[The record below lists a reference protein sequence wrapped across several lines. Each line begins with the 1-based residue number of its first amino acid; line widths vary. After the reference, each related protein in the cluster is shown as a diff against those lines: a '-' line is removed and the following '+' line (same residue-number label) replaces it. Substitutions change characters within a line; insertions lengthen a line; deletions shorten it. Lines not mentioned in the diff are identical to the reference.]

1 MKIAIGCHIMLYEI
15 EMLEEYVQSLYQLV
29 EEVPRED
36 REDICVDFYLN
47 LSQHFEKPNSDIQY
61 KGGLREIKDRFK
73 GTILPALYGLGCIV
87 THNIGDSLYFIGD
100 YRRDFNNMFA
110 PNTDFLIWGESDCL
124 LPKQTVQILKSIK
137 DYTDQNSIYRYIVT
151 FAVRKMWDD
160 SWKVLEH
167 PKFTDCK
174 FKEREDRSWVTD
186 PSSILYTMTL
196 EEMNEINKESEE
208 IELQLINY
216 PKFDGSGLIISSQ
229 LVMAGA
235 NIPLGVWACGEDTSF
250 MTVAGKILGG
260 EYKQFVVKNILKVHN
275 RNHPKKRMYVEGMTN
290 EAAHIHRENNNTWMA
305 NHNICETNLHNLNN
319 NSKRLIT
326 RRELKNEIKKIST
339 DHK

>member
-1 MKIAIGCHIMLYEI
+1 MKIAIGCHVMWYEI
-15 EMLEEYVQSLYQLV
+15 EMIDDYVKSLRQLV
-29 EEVPRED
+29 EQIPIDHRGN
-36 REDICVDFYLN
+36 IYIDFYLN
-47 LSQHFEKPNSDIQY
+47 VSQHFERVDSAATLKMV
-61 KGGLREIKDRFK
+61 EDRFR
-73 GTILPALYGLGCIV
+73 TEIITQLYSTGAKV
-87 THNIGDSLYFIGD
+87 TYDVGDKMYFIGD
-100 YRRDFNNMFA
+100 YRRDFNNKFA
-110 PNTDFLIWGESDCL
+110 PKTDFLIWGESDCL
-124 LPKQTVQILKSIK
+124 LPKQTVQVLKLIK
-137 DYTDQNSIYRYIVT
+137 DYTNQNNIYRYIVT

-196 EEMNEINKESEE
+196 EEMNEVNEESEE
-208 IELQLINY
+208 IDLQLINY
-216 PKFDGSGLIISSQ
+216 PKFDGSGLVISSQ

-260 EYKQFVVKNILKVHN
+260 DYKQFVVKNILKVHN
-275 RNHPKKRMYVEGMTN
+275 RHHPKKRMYIKGMTYESAYVN
-290 EAAHIHRENNNTWMA
+290 RENNDAWMA
-305 NHNICETNLHNLNN
+305 NHKICETNLHNLNN

-326 RRELKNEIKKIST
+326 RKELKDELEKIST
-339 DHK
+339 NNK

>member
-1 MKIAIGCHIMLYEI
+1 VKIAIGCHVMWYEI
-15 EMLEEYVQSLYQLV
+15 EMVEEYVESLRQLV
-29 EEVPRED
+29 EQVPIDHRGN
-36 REDICVDFYLN
+36 IHIDFYLN
-47 LSQHFEKPNSDIQY
+47 ISQHFERAESDSILQ
-61 KGGLREIKDRFK
+61 KVENRFIGEILSLLHSTGVR
-73 GTILPALYGLGCIV
+73 V
-87 THNIGDSLYFIGD
+87 TYEMGDKMYFIGD
-100 YRRDFNNMFA
+100 YRRDFNNKFA
-110 PNTDFLIWGESDCL
+110 SKTDFLIWGESDCL

-167 PKFTDCK
+167 PKFTDAK

-196 EEMNEINKESEE
+196 EEMNEVNKEYEE
-208 IELQLINY
+208 VDLQLINY
-216 PKFDGSGLIISSQ
+216 PKFDGSGLVISSQ

-260 EYKQFVVKNILKVHN
+260 DYKQFVVKNVLKVHN
-275 RNHPKKRMYVEGMTN
+275 RNHPKKRSHVKGMTN
-290 EAAHIHRENNNTWMA
+290 EAAHINRENNNTWMI
-305 NHNICETNLHNLNN
+305 NHKICETNLHNLNN

-326 RRELKNEIKKIST
+326 RKELKDKINEF
-339 DHK
+339 

>member
-1 MKIAIGCHIMLYEI
+1 MKLAIGCHVMWYEI
-15 EMLEEYVQSLYQLV
+15 EMIGEYIESLRQLV
-29 EEVPRED
+29 EQIPMED
-36 REDICVDFYLN
+36 RGNIYIDFYLN
-47 LSQHFEKPNSDIQY
+47 VSQHFERAESASTLKMV
-61 KGGLREIKDRFK
+61 EDRFRGEILSQLE
-73 GTILPALYGLGCIV
+73 GTGAIV
-87 THNIGDSLYFIGD
+87 TYDVDDKLYFIGD

-124 LPKQTVQILKSIK
+124 LPKETYQVLKSIY
-137 DYTDQNSIYRYIVT
+137 DYTNQNNIYRYIVT

-167 PKFTDCK
+167 PKFTDAK
-174 FKEREDRSWVTD
+174 FKEREDRSWTTD

-196 EEMNEINKESEE
+196 EEMNEVNKESEE
-208 IELQLINY
+208 IDLQLINY

-260 EYKQFVVKNILKVHN
+260 DYKQFVVKNILKVHN

-290 EAAHIHRENNNTWMA
+290 EAAYIHRENNNIWMT

-326 RRELKNEIKKIST
+326 RTELKNEIKKIST
-339 DHK
+339 NDK

>member
-1 MKIAIGCHIMLYEI
+1 MKIAIGCHIMWYEI
-15 EMLEEYVQSLYQLV
+15 EMIEEYVQSLYQLV

-260 EYKQFVVKNILKVHN
+260 DYKQFVVKNILKVHN
-275 RNHPKKRMYVEGMTN
+275 RNHPKKRMFVEGMTN

>member
-1 MKIAIGCHIMLYEI
+1 MKIAIGCHIMWYEI
-15 EMLEEYVQSLYQLV
+15 EMIEEYVQSLHQLI
-29 EEVPRED
+29 EEAPRED
-36 REDICVDFYLN
+36 RENICVDFYLN
-47 LSQHFEKPNSDIQY
+47 LSQHFEKPNSDILS
-61 KGGLREIKDRFK
+61 KGGLLEIEDRFK
-73 GTILPALYGLGCIV
+73 GAILPSLYGLGCRV

-110 PNTDFLIWGESDCL
+110 PDTDFLIWGESDCL
-124 LPKQTVQILKSIK
+124 LPKETYQVLKLIK
-137 DYTDQNSIYRYIVT
+137 DYTYQNSIYRYIVT

-167 PKFTDCK
+167 PKFTDAK
-174 FKEREDRSWVTD
+174 FKEREEDWEND
-186 PSSILYTMTL
+186 PSSILYTMSL
-196 EEMNEINKESEE
+196 AEMNKVNEESGEVD
-208 IELQLINY
+208 LQLITY
-216 PKFDGSGLIISSQ
+216 PKFDGSGLVISSQ

-260 EYKQFVVKNILKVHN
+260 DYKQFIVKNILKVHN

-290 EAAHIHRENNNTWMA
+290 EAAHINRENNKSWMK
-305 NHNICETNLHNLNN
+305 NHKVCETNLHNLNN
-319 NSKRLIT
+319 NSKKLIT
-326 RRELKNEIKKIST
+326 RKELKDEITKIST

>member
-1 MKIAIGCHIMLYEI
+1 MWYEI
-15 EMLEEYVQSLYQLV
+15 EMIEEYVQSLYQLV

-260 EYKQFVVKNILKVHN
+260 DYKQFVVKNILKVHN